1 MIKHWIRADTG
12 KLSHVIEYEGGQR
25 VQIHQLTKM
34 EALNGCQ
41 IKLSINKGRYGQP
54 VNPVKEN
61 YMDTLY
67 LCRFF
72 CQ

>member
-1 MIKHWIRADTG
+1 
-12 KLSHVIEYEGGQR
+12 
-25 VQIHQLTKM
+25 M